1 MTAFDFMP
9 GEGPLL
15 VSMPHV
21 GVDVPGDIAAR
32 LTAVGL
38 SLPDTDWHVDRLYE
52 FLGALDVPVI
62 KARHSRFVVD
72 LNRPP
77 DGAALYPGQAGTGLV
92 PTEIFAGE
100 EIYNEGEAPGTEETE
115 ARVENFWRPYHEK
128 LAGELARIKAAHGF
142 AILWDAHSI
151 KSEVPRLFEGR
162 LPDLNFGTAAET
174 SAGPELAANLMRI
187 AQGQQAYSAVLND
200 RFTGGYITRHYGAPA
215 AGVHAVQLELS
226 QITYMDEN
234 PPYAFNEALAGQI
247 RPLLRRLI
255 EAARSFNPGNPGNL
269 G

>member
-1 MTAFDFMP
+1 MAAFDFTP

-21 GVDVPGDIAAR
+21 GVEVPGDIARR
-32 LTAVGL
+32 LSPQAQA
-38 SLPDTDWHVDRLYE
+38 LPDTDWHVDRLYE

-62 KARHSRFVVD
+62 KAVQSRYVVD

-92 PTEIFAGE
+92 PAETFAGE
-100 EIYNEGEAPGTEETE
+100 ALYADGEAPGTEEIET
-115 ARVENFWRPYHEK
+115 RVATYWRPYHEK

-151 KSEVPRLFEGR
+151 RSEVPRLFEGT

-174 SAGPELAANLMRI
+174 SAGPGLAAALMQV
-187 AQGQQAYSAVLND
+187 AGGQADYSAVLNA
-200 RFTGGYITRHYGAPA
+200 RFTGGYITRHYGDPA
-215 AGVHAVQLELS
+215 AHVHAVQLELS
-226 QITYMDEN
+226 QATYMDQN
-234 PPYAFNEALAGQI
+234 PPYAFDEALAARI

-255 EAARSFNPGNPGNL
+255 ETARSFNL
-269 G
+269 GS